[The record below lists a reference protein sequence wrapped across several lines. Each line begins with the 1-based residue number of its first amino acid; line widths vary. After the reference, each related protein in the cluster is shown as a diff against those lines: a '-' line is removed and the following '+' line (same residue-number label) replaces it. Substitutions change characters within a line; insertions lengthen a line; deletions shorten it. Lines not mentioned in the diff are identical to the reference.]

1 MRKPQLQTKLWGR
14 GVTCVQGPMS
24 GFIPIWDHNTMSV
37 IGHVVEQEDAKL
49 IIMAPAL
56 LEALEQ
62 AAYLMDKSGGFQD
75 TVKLAYQTIKKAR
88 GE

>member
-1 MRKPQLQTKLWGR
+1 
-14 GVTCVQGPMS
+14 
-24 GFIPIWDHNTMSV
+24 MSV